1 VRYLVAGLLLLPAA
15 LLQVTLAP
23 RLELFGAFPNFVL
36 LAVAGWT
43 LVRGPG
49 PGIRWAIAGG
59 LVLDLL
65 APGPLGVH
73 ALALAVAAYASGFL
87 KRSFEPDP
95 VLLPAA
101 SAALATIAYNLVLIT
116 VSELL
121 GSPVA
126 FLPVLQAWVAPS
138 ALYDAALMPLLV
150 LFLRRLDQAIPEPV
164 AIEW

>member
-1 VRYLVAGLLLLPAA
+1 MRYLVAGLLLLPAA
-15 LLQVTLAP
+15 VLQVTLAP

-43 LVRGPG
+43 LVRGAG

-59 LVLDLL
+59 LLLDLL

-73 ALALAVAAYASGFL
+73 ALALAVAAYGTGFL

-101 SAALATIAYNLVLIT
+101 SAALATVDYNLVLIA

-121 GSPVA
+121 GNPVA
-126 FLPVLQAWVAPS
+126 FLPALQAWVAPS
-138 ALYDAALMPLLV
+138 ALYDAALLPPLL
-150 LFLRRLDQAIPEPV
+150 LWLRRLDRAVPEQV